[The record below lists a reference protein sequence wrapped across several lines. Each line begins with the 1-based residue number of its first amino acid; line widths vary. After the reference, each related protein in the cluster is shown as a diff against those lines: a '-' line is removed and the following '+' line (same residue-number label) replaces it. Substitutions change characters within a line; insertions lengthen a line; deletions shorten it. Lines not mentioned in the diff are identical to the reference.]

1 MMAEINQLI
10 LRGRATGA
18 LLDREDDRWAAQSL
32 LDYWSS
38 LLYRAGL
45 EPPEATLVEFDPDL
59 APDLADKL
67 CPYLGLE
74 AFREKDESLFFGRQ
88 RLLEKLLK
96 HLETQSLLMVV
107 GSSGSGKSSLVLGG
121 LFPRLKAGALP
132 GSQDWVYYPPLVPG
146 SNPLVALAQRWPG
159 VETAPTVSAL
169 LKDPEHLLHLTSA
182 ATSQPVVLIIDQFE
196 EVFTLCREEEVR
208 HSLAQ
213 NLLHFIQAPDRQN
226 RLILTLRTDF
236 ESQFVRSPELLQLFD
251 QSAVRVTALD
261 AAELREA
268 IERPADLVGLKFEE
282 GLVDTLLNDV
292 LGEPAALPLLQF
304 TLLKLWDH
312 RDHNRVTWEAYRRL
326 GGGRLAL
333 ARSADESYNR
343 LIPEEQVTVKRLL
356 LRMVRPGEGLEVTSN
371 RIPRG
376 VLYRSGEAQYRVDEV
391 LEKLIQARLVRLTE
405 GDRPEDAQVEVAHEA
420 LIRNWPRL
428 VDWLEEERF
437 TLRQRLRLTEAAE
450 QWQTRVQEASLLWRG
465 ALLAE
470 AARYEDLSPLE
481 HSFLQASQA
490 VEAAERQKDLQQH
503 QFRKR
508 AMGGLVVLS
517 LATACLLS
525 IVSYQQLRQAN
536 RQRVSLLATT
546 AQLLSTTQPV
556 EAALNNIVAYGLSQS
571 TLINWPRDSRSN
583 NMDNTLLGS
592 LLTTGQQPLEQN
604 RLTGHTDP
612 VRSVA
617 FSPDGKRIVSGSDD
631 RTLRL
636 WNANT
641 GQPIGDPLQGHQD
654 TVRSVAFSPDGKRI
668 VSGSDDMT
676 LRLWDAQ
683 SGQPIGAPL
692 TGHTEGVSSVAF
704 SPDGKS
710 IVSGGWDGT
719 LRLWD
724 ATTGQPIGDPLQGHR
739 SGVFSVAFS
748 PDGKRLVSGSA
759 DNTLRLWDATTGQPI
774 GAPLP
779 DHQSGVFSVAFSPDG
794 KHIVS
799 SSYDQTLRIWD
810 AKSRKCI
817 HTVFSGTVYSISFSP
832 DSKRIVSGSAD
843 NALRMWDVNTGESIG
858 SPLQGHQKAVRS
870 VAFSLDGKRI
880 VSGGDDNTLRLWNVT
895 IEPLRGNYIE
905 ATVPKIFQPDGERIL
920 GPAHIKPLWLWNTII
935 SMPLT
940 GHRTG
945 VLSVAFSHDGS
956 SIVSGSYDQTV
967 RIWDVSNGKQTT
979 PPLQGHQGPVS
990 WVTFILNGKRIV
1002 SGSYYDQ
1009 TLRIWDTNV
1018 GKLISSTLR
1027 SHQDLTWSSV
1037 ALSRDEKYLVTSNKD
1052 GTMWLWDINTRQPI
1066 GPSLKGHT
1074 GPVWSV
1080 AFSPDGKRI
1089 VSGSADSTL
1098 RLWNVTNGQP
1108 IEPISAP
1115 LQGHTD
1121 GVRSVAFSPDG
1132 KRIVSGSADMT
1143 LRLWDATTG
1152 QPIGTPLTG
1161 HQAEVTS
1168 VAFSPDGKRIV
1179 SGSSDKTLRLWD
1191 ATTGQS
1197 IGIPLTGHQA
1207 GVTSVAFSPDGKHLV
1222 SGSDDTTL
1230 RLWVI
1235 DPQQLVQTLC
1245 QHLQQHTALR
1255 SPQTDEAKEARRTCD
1270 NLSKLN

>member
-1 MMAEINQLI
+1 MSDEVLSPVSEGESEGDRFPSLASLRVAHGELLKRHRERGSEPEVMTEIKQLI
-10 LRGRATGA
+10 RRGRATGA

-59 APDLADKL
+59 APDLADHL

-96 HLETQSLLMVV
+96 HLETQPLLMVV

-146 SNPLVALAQRWPG
+146 STPLVALAQRWPG

-213 NLLHFIQAPDRQN
+213 NLLNFIQAPNRQN

-282 GLVDTLLNDV
+282 GLVDALLNDV

-333 ARSADESYNR
+333 ARSADEFYNR

-450 QWQTRVQEASLLWRG
+450 QWQTRDQEASLLWRG
-465 ALLAE
+465 TLLAE
-470 AARYEDLSPLE
+470 ASRYEDLSPLE
-481 HSFLQASQA
+481 QSFLQASQA
-490 VEAAERQKDLQQH
+490 VEAAERQQELAKLRDQVQLRFQ
-503 QFRKR
+503 RWAIR
-508 AMGGLVVLS
+508 GLAGLS
-517 LATACLLS
+517 LAM
-525 IVSYQQLRQAN
+525 VSLVGVVVYQLQQAQ
-536 RQRVSLLATT
+536 RQRVSLLTVT
-546 AQLLSTTQPV
+546 AQALL
-556 EAALNNIVAYGLSQS
+556 AA
-571 TLINWPRDSRSN
+571 
-583 NMDNTLLGS
+583 
-592 LLTTGQQPLEQN
+592 QPLEATLNGLAAYGVSQSFLATMPYSALPTAIQN
-604 RLTGHTDP
+604 NLLSILLAISQQPSEQNQYQLTG
-612 VRSVA
+612 
-617 FSPDGKRIVSGSDD
+617 
-631 RTLRL
+631 
-636 WNANT
+636 NT
-641 GQPIGDPLQGHQD
+641 
-654 TVRSVAFSPDGKRI
+654 
-668 VSGSDDMT
+668 
-676 LRLWDAQ
+676 
-683 SGQPIGAPL
+683 AP
-692 TGHTEGVSSVAF
+692 VSSVAF
-704 SPDGKS
+704 SS
-710 IVSGGWDGT
+710 
-719 LRLWD
+719 D
-724 ATTGQPIGDPLQGHR
+724 A
-739 SGVFSVAFS
+739 
-748 PDGKRLVSGSA
+748 KRIVSGSA
-759 DNTLRLWDATTGQPI
+759 DNTLRLWDVTTGQPI
-774 GAPLP
+774 GP
-779 DHQSGVFSVAFSPDG
+779 
-794 KHIVS
+794 
-799 SSYDQTLRIWD
+799 
-810 AKSRKCI
+810 
-817 HTVFSGTVYSISFSP
+817 
-832 DSKRIVSGSAD
+832 
-843 NALRMWDVNTGESIG
+843 
-858 SPLQGHQKAVRS
+858 
-870 VAFSLDGKRI
+870 
-880 VSGGDDNTLRLWNVT
+880 
-895 IEPLRGNYIE
+895 
-905 ATVPKIFQPDGERIL
+905 
-920 GPAHIKPLWLWNTII
+920 
-935 SMPLT
+935 
-940 GHRTG
+940 
-945 VLSVAFSHDGS
+945 
-956 SIVSGSYDQTV
+956 
-967 RIWDVSNGKQTT
+967 
-979 PPLQGHQGPVS
+979 
-990 WVTFILNGKRIV
+990 
-1002 SGSYYDQ
+1002 
-1009 TLRIWDTNV
+1009 
-1018 GKLISSTLR
+1018 
-1027 SHQDLTWSSV
+1027 
-1037 ALSRDEKYLVTSNKD
+1037 
-1052 GTMWLWDINTRQPI
+1052 
-1066 GPSLKGHT
+1066 
-1074 GPVWSV
+1074 
-1080 AFSPDGKRI
+1080 
-1089 VSGSADSTL
+1089 
-1098 RLWNVTNGQP
+1098 
-1108 IEPISAP
+1108 P

-1132 KRIVSGSADMT
+1132 KSIVSGSADKTLRLWDAQSGKPIGPPLQGHQDSVWSVAFSPYGQRIVSGSADKTLRLWDAQSGKPIGPPLQGHQDSVWSVAFSPDGQRIVSGSADKTLRLWNANTGQPIGKPFTGHTSDVGSVAFSPDGRRIVSGSSDYT

-1152 QPIGTPLTG
+1152 RSISDPLIGHTRTVLSVAFSPDGKRILSGSADRTLRLWDAQTGQSIGPPLTGYTDWVTSVAFSPDGKRIVGGSFDQTLRLWDATIGSPLTG
-1161 HQAEVTS
+1161 HEDSVTSATFSPDGKRIVSGSYDQTLRLWDVQVGEPIGKPLTGHTDWVTSVAFSPDGQRIVSGSTDKTLRLWDAKTGQSIGAPLTGHEDSVISVVFSPDGQRIVSGSTDATLRLWDANTGQPIGAPLTGYSGTSSVSTDGKRIVSGSYDETLQLWDVQSGQPIGAPLKGHTGSIWSVAFSPDGQRIVSGSSDNTLRLWDVNTGQPIGAPLEGHTNIWS

-1179 SGSSDKTLRLWD
+1179 SGSADN
-1191 ATTGQS
+1191 
-1197 IGIPLTGHQA
+1197 
-1207 GVTSVAFSPDGKHLV
+1207 
-1222 SGSDDTTL
+1222 TL

-1245 QHLQQHTALR
+1245 QHLQQHPALR
-1255 SPQTDEAKEARRTCD
+1255 SPQTDVAREARRTCD
-1270 NLSKLN
+1270 HLSQLN